1 MTWPEA
7 RLDRVRQLRV
17 LGAALPGVAVVE
29 RVLDAPFD
37 EVWSFLSDLERS
49 VPMFDHL
56 VDSLH
61 LKAGHDDRLSVVARL
76 PVVHTGTRFD
86 VELHDGWCWMQSRT
100 YLVGMAA
107 EPHGEQTRYAHLE
120 GVPFRRA
127 RLLKPLL
134 RPLFRAVVG
143 SDVRGIARIVEHR
156 GT

>member
-56 VDSLH
+56 
-61 LKAGHDDRLSVVARL
+61 AGLAAGQGGAGRPTLGRGSA
-76 PVVHTGTRFD
+76 
-86 VELHDGWCWMQSRT
+86 SR
-100 YLVGMAA
+100 
-107 EPHGEQTRYAHLE
+107 PSHRY
-120 GVPFRRA
+120 PFRCRA
-127 RLLKPLL
+127 
-134 RPLFRAVVG
+134 A
-143 SDVRGIARIVEHR
+143 
-156 GT
+156 